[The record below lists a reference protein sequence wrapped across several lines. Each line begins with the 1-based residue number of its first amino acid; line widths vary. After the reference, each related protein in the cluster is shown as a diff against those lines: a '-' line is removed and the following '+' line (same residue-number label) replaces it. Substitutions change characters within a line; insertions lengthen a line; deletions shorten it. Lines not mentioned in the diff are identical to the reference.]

1 MPSYLRAA
9 LPAVLLAGAF
19 LAAPARADTVL
30 ETETAELGHKGEWL
44 ISNSVQFE
52 RAPDGRGGFTLFQ
65 YEYAFSDR
73 AELLIEPFFQEWSI
87 PKDGPRIHGAGDLE
101 ITPSYMVSLEGAR
114 APAVV
119 LALKI
124 KVPTARNPEIGTQKF
139 DYYPYVIL
147 GKHVGN
153 WILNANF
160 GVDFI
165 GRVDGEDLRN
175 QGIWDFSAERVV
187 SDKLSLY
194 GEVFGNTSPARGQ
207 KGTVAGAVAMEYQS
221 SPHFNWFV
229 SVGYDSDQLF
239 NIRPGF
245 NIHF

>member
-1 MPSYLRAA
+1 MPSFLRAA
-9 LPAVLLAGAF
+9 LPAALLASAF
-19 LAAPARADTVL
+19 FSASARADTVL
-30 ETETAELGHKGEWL
+30 ETETAELGTKGEWL
-44 ISNSVQFE
+44 ISNSLQWE
-52 RAPDGRGGFTLFQ
+52 RAPGGRSQFTLFQ

-73 AELLIEPFFQEWSI
+73 AELLIEPFFQEWGQ
-87 PKDGPRIHGAGDLE
+87 PKDGPHFHGAGDLE
-101 ITPSYMVSLEGAR
+101 ITPSYMVSLEGER

-124 KVPTARNPEIGTQKF
+124 KVPTARNPEIGTQKY

-147 GKHVGN
+147 GKHAGN
-153 WILNANF
+153 WIFNANF
-160 GVDFI
+160 GIDFV

-187 SDKLSLY
+187 SKKLSLY
-194 GEVFGNTSPARGQ
+194 AEVFGNTSPAPGE
-207 KGTVAGAVAMEYQS
+207 KATVAGAVAMEYQVG
-221 SPHFNWFV
+221 PHFNWFV
-229 SVGYDSDQLF
+229 STGYDSNQLF